1 MQTFCHTEAAACDL
15 SRGLP
20 CQVIE
25 PPSAFAIDACL
36 TRLPLSALRDTCA
49 QRRRPVTCVE
59 DIRARVQ
66 EFQHVLPQ
74 LPLPPASH
82 TE

>member
-1 MQTFCHTEAAACDL
+1 ML
-15 SRGLP
+15 
-20 CQVIE
+20 
-25 PPSAFAIDACL
+25 AIDAHL
-36 TRLPLSALRDTCA
+36 TSLPLGTLRDTCA
-49 QRRRPVTCVE
+49 QGRRPVTCVE
-59 DIRARVQ
+59 DIHARVQ

>member
-1 MQTFCHTEAAACDL
+1 MQTFCRAEAAAYDL
-15 SRGLP
+15 SRRLS

-25 PPSAFAIDACL
+25 LPSAPAMNSHL
-36 TRLPLSALRDTCA
+36 TSLPLDTLRDTSA
-49 QRRRPVTCVE
+49 QGRLPVTCVE
-59 DIRARVQ
+59 DIHARVQ